1 MAAGATDGL
10 WEIVDVVEVLE
21 AFEAKRKRSAKTIFE
36 IERWAIGG
44 GYDVRATLPAPHK
57 ENEPQQGDV
66 GAQGPRLW
74 RTQGLAFVAVWHI
87 DRENYATPDRGVTI

>member
-44 GYDVRATLPAPHK
+44 GYYVRATLPAPHK

-66 GAQGPRLW
+66 GAYTNPQ
-74 RTQGLAFVAVWHI
+74 I
-87 DRENYATPDRGVTI
+87 D